1 MHVSSRFTTRSALVN
16 VMTAAIEKA
25 ARGLVR
31 DFGEVE
37 QLQDSRKGLGDF
49 VSSADHRA
57 EDILI
62 SELRKARPKFG
73 FITEESGEISGEDE
87 TQTWI
92 IDPLDGTS
100 NFLHGI
106 PHFAITVALKMNDEI
121 IAGATY
127 DPIKDEMF
135 WAEKGRGT
143 FLNQR
148 RIRVSARRQFD
159 EALVG
164 IGAPYGHH
172 GDPELFKERLT
183 KVLPH
188 VAGVRRMGVA
198 SLDLAY
204 IACGRFDVFFE
215 EPMHIWDYAAGILMV
230 QEAGGIVTDING
242 KLKTFETNSVVAG
255 NTDMHGALMKKLN
268 A

>member
-37 QLQDSRKGLGDF
+37 HLQVSRKGLGDF
-49 VSSADHRA
+49 VSTADRKA

-62 SELRKARPKFG
+62 NELRKARPKFG
-73 FITEESGEISGEDE
+73 FIAEEAGVIPGEDQ
-87 TQTWI
+87 TQRWI

-106 PHFAITVALKMNDEI
+106 PHFAITVALQMEDEI
-121 IAGATY
+121 VAGVTY

-135 WAEKGRGT
+135 WAEKGRGA

-148 RIRVSARRQFD
+148 RIRVSGRRQFD

-164 IGAPYGHH
+164 IGAPFGHH
-172 GDPELFKERLT
+172 GDPDKFQDRLSRI
-183 KVLPH
+183 LPH
-188 VAGVRRMGVA
+188 TAGVRRMGAA

-204 IACGRFDVFFE
+204 VACGRFDLFFE
-215 EPMHIWDYAAGILMV
+215 EPMHIWDYAAGILMI
-230 QEAGGIVTDING
+230 QEAGGVVTNIAGQKNV
-242 KLKTFETNSVVAG
+242 LETNSVAAG
-255 NTDMHGALMKKLN
+255 NTDMHGMLMKKLVG
-268 A
+268 

>member
-37 QLQDSRKGLGDF
+37 QLQVSRKGLGDF

-73 FITEESGEISGEDE
+73 FITEESGEIPGEDT
-87 TQTWI
+87 TQRWI

-106 PHFAITVALKMNDEI
+106 PHFAITVALQMNDEI
-121 IAGATY
+121 IAGVTY

-164 IGAPYGHH
+164 IGAPFGHY

-183 KVLPH
+183 RVLPYA
-188 VAGVRRMGVA
+188 AGVRRMGVA

-204 IACGRFDVFFE
+204 VACGRFDVFFE

-242 KLKTFETNSVVAG
+242 KLKTFESNSVVAG
-255 NTDMHGALMKKLN
+255 NTDMHGALMKKLK

>member
-25 ARGLVR
+25 ARGLIR
-31 DFGEVE
+31 DFGEIE
-37 QLQDSRKGLGDF
+37 QLQVSRKGLGDF
-49 VSSADHRA
+49 VSTADHRS

-62 SELRKARPKFG
+62 NELRKARPKFG
-73 FITEESGEISGEDE
+73 FISEESGEIPGEDA
-87 TQTWI
+87 TQQWI

-106 PHFAITVALKMNDEI
+106 PHFAITVALQMNNEI
-121 IAGATY
+121 IAGVTY

-148 RIRVSARRQFD
+148 RIRVSGRRQFD

-172 GDPELFKERLT
+172 GDPEIFKDRLT
-183 KVLPH
+183 RVLPH
-188 VAGVRRMGVA
+188 AAGVRRMGVA

-204 IACGRFDVFFE
+204 VACGRFDVFFE

-242 KLKTFETNSVVAG
+242 KLKTFEANSVVAG
-255 NTDMHGALMKKLN
+255 NTDMHSALMKKLK

>member
-37 QLQDSRKGLGDF
+37 QLQVSRKGLGDF
-49 VSSADHRA
+49 VSTADHRS

-73 FITEESGEISGEDE
+73 FITEESGEIPGEDP
-87 TQTWI
+87 TQRWI
-92 IDPLDGTS
+92 IDPLDGTT

-106 PHFAITVALKMNDEI
+106 PHFAITVALQMNDEI
-121 IAGATY
+121 IAGVTY

-148 RIRVSARRQFD
+148 RIRVSGRRQFD

-164 IGAPYGHH
+164 IGAPFGHY

-183 KVLPH
+183 RVLPH
-188 VAGVRRMGVA
+188 AAGVRRMGAA

-204 IACGRFDVFFE
+204 VACGRFDVFFE

-230 QEAGGIVTDING
+230 QEAGGIVTDIKG
-242 KLKTFETNSVVAG
+242 QQKTFEANSIVAG
-255 NTDMHGALMKKLN
+255 NAEMHATLMKKLK